1 MKKPA
6 AFQDWRNKSRVAAKG
21 ELEKK
26 AELFAAL
33 ERYVRDNGGWIVSA
47 PSEKPARFEAM
58 HGSPLPAKLQDL
70 GWKVRH
76 LGTSTRILP
85 SALVETYTDHTAP
98 GRPTLTRCHAGP
110 VEVCAYELKP

>member
-6 AFQDWRNKSRVAAKG
+6 TVTDWRNKPRSVANN

-33 ERYVRDNGGWIVSA
+33 ERYVRDNGGWLTTA
-47 PSEKPARFEAM
+47 PGTKPARFEAP

-70 GWKVRH
+70 GWQVRH
-76 LGTSTRILP
+76 LGTNTRIL
-85 SALVETYTDHTAP
+85 SGSIIETA
-98 GRPTLTRCHAGP
+98 
-110 VEVCAYELKP
+110 AYELKP